1 MRLLFDIICGVKN
14 VRIKENVLVGVGI
27 AVPTLVL
34 LAFGSAI
41 LLHGWRES
49 YNDEQSDLDSH
60 AELYLASILGFADEM
75 TRLDFD
81 SDCSKENPPP
91 DGRERRAPGGGMRPP
106 PRPPNAPEMSW
117 SRQKRELLPGMCHR
131 FERVTMSS
139 VGSTAF
145 EIVDS
150 QGRRLYANATWPAK
164 PGLCGEIPLAP
175 PLGDGFLRTARA
187 DGGAAFRAR
196 NVRILSVGALL
207 LIFLIALLLSVATYI
222 LHLLRHERRNVQ
234 AKTDFIDN
242 VSHELKTPLAG
253 IRLNAELLSQNRVS
267 SEEQRKGAFA
277 AILVETDRLTGMID
291 NLLQFSRLEQ
301 GRYKYDI
308 KKFNL
313 AEFVDMQSER
323 QAIAAI
329 SGGRA
334 SVSLKGK
341 RTVVCADM
349 GALRQIGINLVTNAV
364 KYSSG
369 PIDIEVDGCEIR
381 YMDRGSGVPPDEEE
395 RIFERFH
402 RVDNSLVR
410 TAGGSGIGLSLARS
424 LARGMGGDVSYSR
437 REGGG
442 SVFTL
447 RLKPAEGS

>member
-1 MRLLFDIICGVKN
+1 MRGVKN
-14 VRIKENVLVGVGI
+14 IRIKENVLVGVGI
-27 AVPTLVL
+27 AVPTLAL
-34 LAFGSAI
+34 LAFGSVI
-41 LLHGWRES
+41 LVHGWRES

-91 DGRERRAPGGGMRPP
+91 DGRERRLPGAGMRPP
-106 PRPPNAPEMSW
+106 PRPPNAPAMPW
-117 SRQKRELLPGMCHR
+117 SREKRALLPGICR
-131 FERVTMSS
+131 GFERVTMSS
-139 VGSTAF
+139 VGITAF

-164 PGLCGEIPLAP
+164 PGLCGAIPLAP

-196 NVRILSVGALL
+196 NVRIVSVGALL

-253 IRLNAELLSQNRVS
+253 IHLNAELLSQNRVS

-402 RVDNSLVR
+402 RVDNSLTR